1 MPDKEYGCRGI
12 AAGAAG
18 GELLISADDI
28 CFYMCDPKT
37 GRIIEDGHSLNG
49 VDVSGKILVFPGGK
63 GSSSVQLDGLYQLRL
78 NGKSPGGMIVEYADT
93 ILVTCAILMKIP
105 LVDRLPGEFYENA
118 ADGVLC
124 RLDADK
130 GTVALSD

>member
-49 VDVSGKILVFPGGK
+49 V
-63 GSSSVQLDGLYQLRL
+63 
-78 NGKSPGGMIVEYADT
+78 
-93 ILVTCAILMKIP
+93 
-105 LVDRLPGEFYENA
+105 
-118 ADGVLC
+118 LC

-130 GTVALSD
+130 GTVALSEGHAGPYLQLCYNIGSLSVNRACCWRRGW